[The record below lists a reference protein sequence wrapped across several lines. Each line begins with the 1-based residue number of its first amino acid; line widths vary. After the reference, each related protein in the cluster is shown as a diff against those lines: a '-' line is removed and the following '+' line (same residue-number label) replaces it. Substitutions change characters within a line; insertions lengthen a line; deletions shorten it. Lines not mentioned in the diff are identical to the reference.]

1 MSVTWTNE
9 LTETL
14 IDLYHN
20 QIVLWDSS
28 DVHYKNK
35 NKKKDAWK
43 SISDIMGLHE
53 LEIQRKIKNLTAQFF
68 REKKKLK
75 EDNKSGSSTSE
86 TPRWFAYQRLLF
98 LTDRNEPRLCAER
111 GLNESHDSGL
121 EKSAGEECSH
131 NQSPLRNEVNANDIT
146 LSETQ
151 PGYLS
156 LSDIRRS
163 IKGSKRKISNYDQQQ
178 EGPCDILKEL
188 QTKKSRNRFAIFGE
202 HVAAKIEALKS
213 SYAQNVVEHL
223 ISNILF
229 EASIGKYDYPAPR
242 QMSPFSTHSS
252 NSSFSLIHTH
262 AAPSPQ
268 YASPPSPQLEYP
280 TQTTQQI
287 QSTPLAVL
295 QIEHEPLTPK
305 CPAAISP
312 KVEYV

>member
-1 MSVTWTNE
+1 MSVSWTNE

-20 QIVLWDSS
+20 QSVLWDSS
-28 DVHYKNK
+28 DVDYKNK
-35 NKKKDAWK
+35 HKKKDAWK
-43 SISDIMGLHE
+43 TISDVMGLHE

-98 LTDRNEPRLCAER
+98 LTDRNEPRICVER
-111 GLNESHDSGL
+111 GLNETHDSGL
-121 EKSAGEECSH
+121 ERSAGEESSH
-131 NQSPLRNEVNANDIT
+131 NQSPLRNEVNANDTT
-146 LSETQ
+146 LPDPQS
-151 PGYLS
+151 GYLS
-156 LSDIRRS
+156 LSDIRKN
-163 IKGSKRKISNYDQQQ
+163 IKGSKRKVSNYEQQQ
-178 EGPCDILKEL
+178 EGPYDIFKDF
-188 QTKKSRNRFAIFGE
+188 QTKKSRNRFTIFGE

-229 EASIGKYDYPAPR
+229 EASIGKYDYPAAR

-252 NSSFSLIHTH
+252 NSSFSLMHTH
-262 AAPSPQ
+262 APSPQ

-280 TQTTQQI
+280 TQATQQT
-287 QSTPLAVL
+287 QNTPLTVL

-305 CPAAISP
+305 CPPAISP
-312 KVEYV
+312 KVEYI

>member
-1 MSVTWTNE
+1 MSITWTNE

-14 IDLYHN
+14 IDLYRK
-20 QIVLWDSS
+20 QTLLWDSS
-28 DVHYKNK
+28 DVDYKNK

-43 SISDIMGLHE
+43 TISDIMGLHE

-75 EDNKSGSSTSE
+75 EDNKFGSSTSD

-98 LTDRNEPRLCAER
+98 LTDRNEPRLSVEK
-111 GLNESHDSGL
+111 GLNEIHDSGI
-121 EKSAGEECSH
+121 ERSTGEESSQ
-131 NQSPLRNEVNANDIT
+131 NQTPLPNEVIANDIPDP
-146 LSETQ
+146 Q

-156 LSDIRRS
+156 VSDVRKN
-163 IKGSKRKISNYDQQQ
+163 IKGSKRKVSNCDLLQQ
-178 EGPCDILKEL
+178 EGSYDILKEL
-188 QTKKSRNRFAIFGE
+188 KTKKSRNRFTIFGE

-229 EASIGKYDYPAPR
+229 EASIGKYDYPATR
-242 QMSPFSTHSS
+242 QMSPFSTNSS
-252 NSSFSLIHTH
+252 NSSYSLVHTL
-262 AAPSPQ
+262 APSPQ

-280 TQTTQQI
+280 VQATEQTQN
-287 QSTPLAVL
+287 TPLTVL

-305 CPAAISP
+305 FASAISP
-312 KVEYV
+312 KSEYI